1 MVTEWLMTMLHGLQ
15 QWFLGLFPTTDPPA
29 WLTSVSSVLIDTI
42 NRASG
47 LGAWFPFA
55 LLGVAAVFLLGL
67 WAVLW
72 GIKGIRWLWGIT
84 PFSGGS

>member
-1 MVTEWLMTMLHGLQ
+1 MVSEWFMSLLQ
-15 QWFLGLFPTTDPPA
+15 TVVQWFCSLFPTDDPPV
-29 WLTSVSSVLIDTI
+29 WLTTVGSVLTDVI

-55 LLGVAAVFLLGL
+55 LLGTVGGFLLAM

-72 GIKGIRWLWGIT
+72 GIKGVRWLWGIT